1 MSVGRMPR
9 TFAQTADLSGCALR
23 KATICSGSQLPCR
36 RVPPNRPGVPPE
48 NVPPLPGGGLSPGW
62 SVPTGGMNGLAPG
75 VETGSRATA
84 VGADVPVRVSTATVP
99 DRINTAAARTAVMAM
114 RESRRSPAR
123 PGYPAGIRR
132 ADRPVLASTGS
143 CSALA
148 GPASSPGGGGASP
161 GASSGD
167 SAVSALAAGVRFLLV
182 SQLLLR
188 LRPRPDPIRR
198 RPAHGRSRYKTV
210 RLASLMCRT
219 LCRTC
224 PSACSPELLPDGGS
238 RHVVAP
244 PHICRLSPRLGNEAS
259 ITRARE
265 RPVHTSSPP
274 PLATLST
281 SAARAQR
288 PGGQRPIVPPASPPP
303 AWPRAFFAAGRAGH
317 RWRASTRLARNW
329 PRRLWLLLT
338 YCGAIVKT
346 CGSACHATC

>member
-48 NVPPLPGGGLSPGW
+48 HVPPLPGGGLSPGW
-62 SVPTGGMNGLAPG
+62 SVPT
-75 VETGSRATA
+75 
-84 VGADVPVRVSTATVP
+84 
-99 DRINTAAARTAVMAM
+99 
-114 RESRRSPAR
+114 
-123 PGYPAGIRR
+123 
-132 ADRPVLASTGS
+132 
-143 CSALA
+143 
-148 GPASSPGGGGASP
+148 
-161 GASSGD
+161 
-167 SAVSALAAGVRFLLV
+167 GVRFLLV

-188 LRPRPDPIRR
+188 LRPRPDPTCR

-238 RHVVAP
+238 RHVAAP

-317 RWRASTRLARNW
+317 RWRASTRLARDW
-329 PRRLWLLLT
+329 PRRLRLLLT
-338 YCGAIVKT
+338 YCVSARHRTVLGMGWFPCTSIRDPYTGEESPYGGGRGGTRPAAPPRRRCRRRPSGRAGGRTAAAARRGASTRRRRTRGCPAGGGVSRCDAGRAST
-346 CGSACHATC
+346 RRGRLHG